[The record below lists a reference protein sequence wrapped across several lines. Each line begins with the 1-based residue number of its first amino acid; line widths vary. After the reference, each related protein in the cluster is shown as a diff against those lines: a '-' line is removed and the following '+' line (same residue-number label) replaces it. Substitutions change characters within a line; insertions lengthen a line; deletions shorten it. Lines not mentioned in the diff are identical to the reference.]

1 MAAPGKQYGLIIP
14 KKLLQKNVCLPK
26 HSAFADDSD
35 DELSVGE
42 SLQKESVKKRL
53 MKQTKLEVQ
62 KALAED
68 TSVYEY
74 DSVYDDIQKKKEENA
89 AKVLS
94 EKDRKPKYIQNILK
108 AVEVRKKEQEKR
120 MEKKIQKEREMEG
133 DEFQDKEA
141 FVTSAYKQ
149 KLQEKA
155 DEEERE
161 KREAALEA
169 SLDVTKQKDLSGFYR
184 HLLNQTV
191 GEEETPEC
199 SLRETGVK
207 KEEPKGYSDEPKDGN
222 PEDNIDADSDLGTE
236 SSEDEK
242 DITAKK
248 PPTKSNHSDREEK
261 GSKTHGRPQHSSSS
275 SEELDDH
282 HKLKGRYKGTNE
294 VVQPEKDK
302 YNQQDYDRDFKGEL
316 QERAWHGEH
325 DNKDWHRRRED
336 QDSQVRA
343 KERREHESGSRDG
356 RKEKGSHRK
365 EENERYTEK
374 ERDRGKKHKER
385 IDDEKRRNGSDKE
398 HKERE
403 RADKSERERPGK
415 PDKERVSKADKEHG
429 EMSDKGKKYSELE
442 KKDRSPSP
450 AEMQHEDQHEMM
462 PDSKHKVEETLKVAN
477 KFAKRSNEET
487 LGSARDRYLARQMAR
502 AGDKAHVEKEED

>member
-42 SLQKESVKKRL
+42 SLQKESLKKRL

-62 KALAED
+62 KALEED

-89 AKVLS
+89 AKTLS

-120 MEKKIQKEREMEG
+120 NEKKIQKEREMEG

-141 FVTSAYKQ
+141 FVTSAYKL

-207 KEEPKGYSDEPKDGN
+207 QEKPKGYSDEPIDGVLK
-222 PEDNIDADSDLGTE
+222 DNIDADSDLGTE
-236 SSEDEK
+236 SSDEEE
-242 DITAKK
+242 DITDKK
-248 PPTKSNHSDREEK
+248 PPTKTNSDRKERS
-261 GSKTHGRPQHSSSS
+261 SKTHGQHRQSSSS
-275 SEELDDH
+275 SEEQNDQQ
-282 HKLKGRYKGTNE
+282 KQKEKYKSTSEAGR
-294 VVQPEKDK
+294 PEKEK
-302 YNQQDYDRDFKGEL
+302 YHNQRDYEKDCKEELEERQRYGEQDS
-316 QERAWHGEH
+316 
-325 DNKDWHRRRED
+325 KDWHRRRED
-336 QDSQVRA
+336 QDSQGRI
-343 KERREHESGSRDG
+343 KERREHESTNKDG
-356 RKEKGSHRK
+356 RKEKGGYKK
-365 EENERYTEK
+365 EDERYTEK
-374 ERDRGKKHKER
+374 ERERGKKHKER
-385 IDDEKRRNGSDKE
+385 IDDEKRRDGTDKE
-398 HKERE
+398 YKARE
-403 RADKSERERPGK
+403 RAGR
-415 PDKERVSKADKEHG
+415 PDKERAGRVDREHR
-429 EMSDKGKKYSELE
+429 ERSDKAKNHSDLE
-442 KKDRSPSP
+442 KKERSPSP
-450 AEMQHEDQHEMM
+450 PEVHCKDQQEKM
-462 PDSKHKVEETLKVAN
+462 PDSKRKVEEIPKVADALNN

-502 AGDKAHVEKEED
+502 AGIKAHVEKEED